1 MIWSI
6 FDNDAHKIV
15 SKKGLNLIEMENKLD
30 KQLAKETVKSLSD
43 FIKSKRDED
52 IERWAETARTKINQ
66 IVYCCSGEN
75 EEHIFD
81 IGFIEGY
88 EKARIN
94 CDVES
99 AARELHI
106 YNLGLNDGYNK
117 AGYKKSE
124 ETLYTEEEI
133 EEVAKKH
140 ATNTGMMLYT
150 SSEKK
155 ESFIAGAKWQQE
167 QDKNKYS
174 EEEVIAFGKSCF
186 YKGFDKSENNDA
198 NCYTAF
204 REEIGSI
211 IEQFK
216 KK

>member
-1 MIWSI
+1 MKALLSIILTPFKMIWSI

-124 ETLYTEEEI
+124 ETLYTEEDLEKVWLLAV
-133 EEVAKKH
+133 E
-140 ATNTGMMLYT
+140 NTLLKALNKPINKDYYQLL
-150 SSEKK
+150 K
-155 ESFIAGAKWQQE
+155 ELKQ
-167 QDKNKYS
+167 K
-174 EEEVIAFGKSCF
+174 
-186 YKGFDKSENNDA
+186 
-198 NCYTAF
+198 
-204 REEIGSI
+204 
-211 IEQFK
+211 
-216 KK
+216 